1 MYFTN
6 WIFFSRGNSLNSV
19 KNLITCSSMWH
30 VSLSLNTKE
39 TFQICQPGENFCYT
53 CTVSLPAPYK
63 SFLTLHKRQKSSTI
77 FWLNLLVFLPTLEI
91 SIKFQNKCLPFT
103 NWHVFTTFV
112 WGCSIDKSKP
122 VKIKH
127 RLVLIWIKLII
138 QYSLTTYISI
148 YCITFTVNSVLNIRN
163 KTKISM
169 YLRSAVGCSHL

>member
-1 MYFTN
+1 MLIYVTCFLKSQYKRN
-6 WIFFSRGNSLNSV
+6 FSNMSARWKFLV
-19 KNLITCSSMWH
+19 I
-30 VSLSLNTKE
+30 
-39 TFQICQPGENFCYT
+39 
-53 CTVSLPAPYK
+53 SLPAPYK

-127 RLVLIWIKLII
+127 RLVLIWIKLIL

-148 YCITFTVNSVLNIRN
+148 YCITFSEQCFIYKEQNQNFNVPKVCSRMFSFVTNWWVC
-163 KTKISM
+163 SM
-169 YLRSAVGCSHL
+169 